1 MLKQVGSLWTFDE
14 KQYYPQVQN
23 WYQLDLRYFV
33 IILGLQHTLWK
44 VLILN
49 IKLILRINNN
59 CNILKTTAYLSN
71 HGSVCQ
77 PSHFTRCE

>member
-1 MLKQVGSLWTFDE
+1 MLKQVGSLWTSDE

-44 VLILN
+44 VSILN
-49 IKLILRINNN
+49 IKLI
-59 CNILKTTAYLSN
+59 
-71 HGSVCQ
+71 
-77 PSHFTRCE
+77 